1 LYLRFSNKFN
11 KEFMLRNGGEV
22 GEERW
27 MVGNVEG
34 ILVKCEGK
42 RRRERRDF
50 GEGGEEGW

>member
-1 LYLRFSNKFN
+1 
-11 KEFMLRNGGEV
+11 MLRNGGEV